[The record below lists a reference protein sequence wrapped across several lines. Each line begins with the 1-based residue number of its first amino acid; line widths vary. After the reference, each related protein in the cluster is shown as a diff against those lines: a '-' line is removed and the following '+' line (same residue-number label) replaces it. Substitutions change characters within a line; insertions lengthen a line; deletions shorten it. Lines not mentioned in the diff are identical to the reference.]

1 MVGLCL
7 SLLTD
12 VGNGVWNCLYFAKL
26 QTCNFCGHKY
36 LSSQLSL
43 PVLLII
49 LLLMIY
55 NLQVNDLRYNI
66 SILQIDIIHIN
77 IINNIYIYIYTL
89 GLGGG
94 FACRT
99 KIKSSLPM
107 RASVQETLEKFCP
120 DHQRHFQSC
129 RIIWCRVMMPNFQF
143 KMKTERL
150 FQKVCYR
157 PHFDTE
163 GQNHSGIPPLSRQ
176 LGDLGNGFFVF

>member
-77 IINNIYIYIYTL
+77 IINNIYIYIYIYL
-89 GLGGG
+89 RFRWWVCLPG
-94 FACRT
+94 T

-150 FQKVCYR
+150 F
-157 PHFDTE
+157 
-163 GQNHSGIPPLSRQ
+163 
-176 LGDLGNGFFVF
+176 